1 MSDSL
6 PLIAILTMINI
17 FRKNKKE
24 ESLPKRFWNYRDL
37 SEEDKI
43 KNVENQLYHNIKGS
57 EFKKYITKYLTPRLR
72 DLGFKGGGFNFQ
84 RQEGHVIHTIQLF
97 GDKYGGQ
104 GWIEIGIHLDFI
116 PDLFFGPIEPNKIKT
131 IDCTYRH
138 SLHLSN
144 GNQMVNYV
152 TNEEEARFSID
163 LMYNMILKQGISYF
177 DLFKDFPRPFNRIEL
192 ADLKIKNPE
201 FDKYRLTLD
210 NIITTLNLARINVF
224 LGNLEKARIFSE
236 FGLQQLE
243 QNSSNN
249 EWDSLF
255 KRLMNGDTNFGFT
268 EDEKKRINQRQQSL
282 RDEMD
287 ALFGSKKKKP

>member
-1 MSDSL
+1 
-6 PLIAILTMINI
+6 MINI

-24 ESLPKRFWNYRDL
+24 ESLPKRFWNYGDL

-43 KNVENQLYHNIKGS
+43 KNVENQLYHNLKGS
-57 EFKKYITKYLTPRLR
+57 EFKKYATKYLTPRLR
-72 DLGFKGGGFNFQ
+72 DLGFKGGGFNFR
-84 RQEGHVIHTIQLF
+84 RQEGHFIHTIQLF

-104 GWIEIGIHLDFI
+104 GWVEIGIHLDFM
-116 PDLFFGPIEPNKIKT
+116 PDLFFESIEPNKIKT
-131 IDCTYRH
+131 IDCVYRH
-138 SLHLSN
+138 SLHLTN
-144 GNQMVNYV
+144 GNQMVDYG

-192 ADLKIKNPE
+192 ADLKMKNPE
-201 FDKYRLTLD
+201 FDKYRLNLD
-210 NIITTLNLARINVF
+210 NIITILNLARINVF

-243 QNSSNN
+243 QTPSSN

-268 EDEKKRINQRQQSL
+268 ED
-282 RDEMD
+282 
-287 ALFGSKKKKP
+287 